1 MPDISN
7 LKVNDITYSLKDE
20 TARTKAETAE
30 TTANNT
36 NTKLINSKIIG
47 TLQDETLEIS
57 LEIGNVSLKK
67 KGE

>member
-1 MPDISN
+1 MSDISN

-20 TARTKAETAE
+20 IARTKAETAE

-57 LEIGNVSLKK
+57 LEIGNVS
-67 KGE
+67 